1 MVALRGLI
9 ASCPHNAYVEP
20 WRAAIADPKV
30 GEDRLT
36 DTQSSGRSRPVFR
49 LFPALAVVVGV
60 AVLTALG
67 VWQVERLQWK
77 EAMLARIAALQSA
90 PPEPLSVVLNR
101 LGEGGRP
108 DIGEVDFVR
117 VQTVC
122 PTLQQ
127 TPTLR
132 LYAVLGGVMGRRLIT
147 ACPIQSGRFRTLLVD
162 RGFVPDEAAG
172 GEAPRPGPLVE
183 APVIGVL
190 RTPVAHGWLTP
201 ASDPL
206 KNDWRARDI
215 PAMAKALQASAP
227 APVFLMLETPR
238 PQSGVPMPAA
248 VPTDIPNN
256 HLGYALTWFGLALGL
271 IGVYV
276 ATLLRPAR
284 PPSRPFARRAVRS

>member
-1 MVALRGLI
+1 LTHTDSVQTRRPAL
-9 ASCPHNAYVEP
+9 S
-20 WRAAIADPKV
+20 AI
-30 GEDRLT
+30 
-36 DTQSSGRSRPVFR
+36 
-49 LFPALAVVVGV
+49 PALAVIVGV
-60 AVLTALG
+60 AALVSLG
-67 VWQVERLQWK
+67 VWQVQRLQWK

-90 PPEPLSVVLNR
+90 PPEPLGVVLNR
-101 LGEGGRP
+101 LGEAGRP
-108 DIGEVDFVR
+108 EVGQVDFVR
-117 VQTVC
+117 VQTLC

-147 ACPIQSGRFRTLLVD
+147 ACPIQAGRFKTLLVD
-162 RGFVPDEAAG
+162 RGFVPDETPITNG
-172 GEAPRPGPLVE
+172 APHGPTLE

-190 RTPVAHGWLTP
+190 RTPPQRGWLTP
-201 ASDPL
+201 ASDPA
-206 KNDWRARDI
+206 KNDWRARDV
-215 PAMAKALQASAP
+215 PAMAKALGASAP

-276 ATLLRPAR
+276 ASLLRPAR
-284 PPSRPFARRAVRS
+284 PLQKPFARPTARS